1 MNHLVLVKHS
11 LPEIVPAVSA
21 VRWRLGDEGR
31 RRAQRLAD
39 RLAGYAPAVVA
50 TSPEPKAVE
59 TARIVATAHG
69 WPVEVVPGLREH
81 DRRDVEYL
89 STADFDAAIARCFAS
104 PDQLVFGRETANQA
118 RQRFAAAVEEIVAIH
133 PDQDLI
139 VVAHGTV
146 IALFVAWCAGVDGY
160 ALWQRLG
167 LPSYVVLSLPELA
180 LREVVEGVA

>member
-21 VRWRLGDEGR
+21 ERWQLGAVGR

-39 RLAGYAPAVVA
+39 RLAAFVPAIVA
-50 TSPEPKAVE
+50 TSPEPKARE

-69 WPVEVVPGLREH
+69 WPVEVVSDLREH
-81 DRRDVEYL
+81 DRRGVEYL
-89 STADFDAAIARCFAS
+89 STADFDAAIARCFAA

-118 RQRFAAAVEEIVAIH
+118 RQRFAAAVEGVVATH
-133 PDQDLI
+133 PDQDLF

-160 ALWQRLG
+160 ALWRRLG
-167 LPSYVVLSLPELA
+167 LPSYVLLSRPERE
-180 LREVVEGVA
+180 LREVVEGVG